1 MHIALLLQELSPAD
15 VRPKIK
21 NERQYVISLF
31 VERLN
36 NERGELKPLTPN
48 FIAFKMSHLKKD
60 DLYFFLK
67 QCENAKC
74 GFSACWWGAL
84 KTDRKPVENKYLT
97 NKYKKSYNV
106 QDN

>member
-15 VRPKIK
+15 VRPKIR

-36 NERGELKPLTPN
+36 NERLNLKPLTSS
-48 FIAFKMSHLKKD
+48 FIAFKMSHLKLA

-67 QCENAKC
+67 ECER
-74 GFSACWWGAL
+74 GDSFSKVWWGAL
-84 KTDRKPVENKYLT
+84 KTDRKPVDKKWLTKKYQ
-97 NKYKKSYNV
+97 KSYNV